1 MTTPSG
7 TVLTVG
13 TGQQFSSLSAAIA
26 ASQDGDTIAL
36 QAGTYYDD
44 PATVTHSVTIEGV
57 GGMAHL
63 VSTQDISNDKAILI
77 DDAANLT
84 IQNLEFSG
92 ATVSDGNGAG
102 IRYEA
107 GNLQI
112 IDSYFHDN
120 QDGILGGRVAGGNV
134 TITGSTFVH
143 NGAGDGQTH
152 GAYLG
157 EINSFTVT
165 NSFFQD
171 QLGGSDIKSRAATTE
186 VANNQLVDTA
196 NGDTNYQVD
205 LPNGGN
211 ATVENNLVVKSGTP
225 ENRAIVHFGGEISNP
240 TGALVVQGNQFYSHY
255 GDTSAVLNQ
264 TNLPVSL
271 LNNGLSAD
279 VTIPVDQGTATA
291 TISGN
296 VPLHGADPSTALELP
311 GGIAAPGLDH
321 GGAPEYSFDPVYYLN
336 ANPDVAASGV
346 DPQTQYDTV
355 GWMQGRNP
363 NALFDTS
370 WYLQQNPDVA
380 AAGIDPLLHYEL
392 YGWKEGR
399 DPSPNFSDS
408 GYLAA
413 NPDVKLAGMNPL
425 DHYTLYGMSEGRA
438 A

>member
-7 TVLTVG
+7 TLLTVG
-13 TGQQFSSLSAAIA
+13 TGQQFSTLSAALA
-26 ASQDGDTIAL
+26 ASHDGDAIAV

-63 VSTQDISNDKAILI
+63 VSTHDISNDKAILI

-84 IQNLEFSG
+84 IQNMEFSG

-112 IDSYFHDN
+112 INSYFHDN

-165 NSFFQD
+165 DSFFQD
-171 QLGGSDIKSRAATTE
+171 QNGGSAIKSRAATTE
-186 VANNQLVDTA
+186 VANNKFIDTA

-211 ATVENNLVVKSGTP
+211 ATVENNLVLKSGAA

-240 TGALVVQGNQFYSHY
+240 TGALLVQGNQFFSHY
-255 GDTSAVLNQ
+255 DGTSAILNQ

-271 LNNGLSAD
+271 INNAMTAS
-279 VTIPVDQGTATA
+279 VSIPVDKGTATA

-296 VPLHGADPSTALELP
+296 VPLHAADPSTALELP
-311 GGIAAPGLDH
+311 GGITAPGLDH
-321 GGAPEYSFDPVYYLN
+321 GRAPEYSFDPVYYLN
-336 ANPDVAASGV
+336 ANPDVASSGM
-346 DPQTQYDTV
+346 DPQTHYDTI
-355 GWMQGRNP
+355 GWMEGRNP

-370 WYLQQNPDVA
+370 YYLQHNPDVA
-380 AAGIDPLLHYEL
+380 ASGMDPLFHYEV

-399 DPSPNFSDS
+399 EPSANFDQ
-408 GYLAA
+408 GAYLAA
-413 NPDVKLAGMNPL
+413 NPDVALAGMNPL
-425 DHYTLYGMSEGRA
+425 DHYILYGMSESRA
-438 A
+438 F